1 MFMIFDSLD
10 YIGLEAPSPYFCLGP
25 AEFCVG
31 VLSQGAGWQ
40 ARRTRCLSTA
50 TPANVLIG
58 TQVPAHL
65 RALNLQRT
73 VLRYLPP
80 LISHGPCC
88 PSEVTARSHTF
99 DL

>member
-31 VLSQGAGWQ
+31 VLSQGAEWQ

-50 TPANVLIG
+50 TPP
-58 TQVPAHL
+58 T
-65 RALNLQRT
+65 
-73 VLRYLPP
+73 
-80 LISHGPCC
+80 S
-88 PSEVTARSHTF
+88 
-99 DL
+99 

>member
-1 MFMIFDSLD
+1 MAGKTDEMFD
-10 YIGLEAPSPYFCLGP
+10 Y
-25 AEFCVG
+25 
-31 VLSQGAGWQ
+31 
-40 ARRTRCLSTA
+40 RD
-50 TPANVLIG
+50 PANVLIG